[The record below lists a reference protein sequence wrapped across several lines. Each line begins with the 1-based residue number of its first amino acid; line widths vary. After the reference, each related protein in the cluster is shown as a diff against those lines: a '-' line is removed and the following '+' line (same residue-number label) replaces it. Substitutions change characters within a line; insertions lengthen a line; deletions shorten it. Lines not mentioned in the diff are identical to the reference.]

1 VGPDLRGVTDRRE
14 RAWLE
19 RFIRRPD
26 LVRGRNDPVAAALVA
41 KFPGVR
47 MPALGI
53 AEADATDLIAY
64 LQAETAQLNDVQSTQ
79 DTSAHSHH
87 QH

>member
-1 VGPDLRGVTDRRE
+1 
-14 RAWLE
+14 
-19 RFIRRPD
+19 
-26 LVRGRNDPVAAALVA
+26 
-41 KFPGVR
+41 

-79 DTSAHSHH
+79 STSAHDHH